1 MKVSLFGAAYQRCH
15 IELATA
21 LIDAISSLAF
31 RAVSEIPTKRPHSAF
46 TSAGISAALALS
58 PKCNSAEK
66 TLKNA
71 FEVTHTEPACNTVWR
86 DSTSSFTVCCVTAAA
101 SCAHARHTLSV
112 CVCVYCGGL
121 DWSAAAA
128 EAVRLQTAESS

>member
-71 FEVTHTEPACNTVWR
+71 FEATHTEPACNTVHVSVVGAR
-86 DSTSSFTVCCVTAAA
+86 QHKLFHCVLCHCCCIMR
-101 SCAHARHTLSV
+101 SRQAHSE
-112 CVCVYCGGL
+112 CVCVRVL
-121 DWSAAAA
+121 W
-128 EAVRLQTAESS
+128 RLRLVSSSS